1 MFNEDSIKPLPQETS
16 QWLLRNFGFQVVNDE
31 LMRLQRVIVLRQDT
45 TDKILEN
52 AALDLEQL
60 ANAVRS
66 LKQGA

>member
-1 MFNEDSIKPLPQETS
+1 MFNEDSIKLLPQETS
-16 QWLLRNFGFQVVNDE
+16 QWLLRNFGFQVVSDE

-45 TDKILEN
+45 TDQILEN

>member
-1 MFNEDSIKPLPQETS
+1 MFNEDSIKPLPQETN

-31 LMRLQRVIVLRQDT
+31 LMRLQRVIVLRHDI
-45 TDKILEN
+45 TDQILEN

>member
-1 MFNEDSIKPLPQETS
+1 MFNEDSIKHLPQETS

-45 TDKILEN
+45 TDRILEN

>member
-16 QWLLRNFGFQVVNDE
+16 QRLLRNFGFQVVNDE
-31 LMRLQRVIVLRQDT
+31 LIRLQQVIVLRRDT
-45 TDKILEN
+45 TDQILEN

-66 LKQGA
+66 LKKGA

>member
-1 MFNEDSIKPLPQETS
+1 MFNEDSIKPLPKETS

-31 LMRLQRVIVLRQDT
+31 LMRLQQVIVLRQDT
-45 TDKILEN
+45 TDRILEN

>member
-1 MFNEDSIKPLPQETS
+1 MFKEDSIKPLTKEAS
-16 QWLLRNFGFQVVNDE
+16 QWMLRNFGFQVVHDE
-31 LMRLQRVIVLRQDT
+31 LMRLQEVIVLRRGT
-45 TDKILEN
+45 TDAVLEN

>member
-1 MFNEDSIKPLPQETS
+1 MFNEDSIKPLSQETS
-16 QWLLRNFGFQVVNDE
+16 QCLLRNFGFQVVNDE

-45 TDKILEN
+45 TDQILEN